1 MNKAKVL
8 IGLLLVFLHFNFTA
22 CEDEPVDPAL
32 LVPDPEIPTCAKP
45 SALQVSD
52 ITGGS
57 VNVAWTAAEGAAWE
71 IQYGLDGFV
80 PGAGTSVSATTTTKT
95 ITGLTAT
102 NTYDFYVRTLCDN
115 GVFSNW
121 TGPVNPG
128 SSITTCQSPTNFT
141 ALRSTT
147 DTTKVN
153 LLWNANGDEIGW
165 EIQYGETG
173 FAVGSGTTIP
183 STTTTKSITGLSAT
197 LGYDFYVRSNCS
209 GTENSVWIGPVHVNA
224 AP

>member
-57 VNVAWTAAEGAAWE
+57 VNVTWTAAEGAAWE

-80 PGAGTSVSATTTTKT
+80 PGAGTSVSAPSEPPSLTTK
-95 ITGLTAT
+95 
-102 NTYDFYVRTLCDN
+102 
-115 GVFSNW
+115 
-121 TGPVNPG
+121 PV
-128 SSITTCQSPTNFT
+128 SSP
-141 ALRSTT
+141 
-147 DTTKVN
+147 
-153 LLWNANGDEIGW
+153 
-165 EIQYGETG
+165 
-173 FAVGSGTTIP
+173 P
-183 STTTTKSITGLSAT
+183 
-197 LGYDFYVRSNCS
+197 
-209 GTENSVWIGPVHVNA
+209 
-224 AP
+224 